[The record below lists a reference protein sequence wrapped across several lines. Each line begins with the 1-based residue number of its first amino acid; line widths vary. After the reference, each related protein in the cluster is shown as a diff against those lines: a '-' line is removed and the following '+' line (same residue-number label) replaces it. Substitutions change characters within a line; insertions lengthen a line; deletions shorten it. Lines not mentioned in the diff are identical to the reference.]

1 MDRRNMT
8 RSEKRLAAIVLFA
21 ALSSA
26 CGGSEPQ
33 DEAIPE
39 TVTIFVPTLSR
50 IATPVLIPVDKLRA
64 LVDRRLSGELY
75 SESRQVTT
83 GVAVDIVL
91 SRRDAPITMA
101 MVGNTL
107 TTEVPLNVNGRV
119 TLGLGPFSIGRPE
132 GFDADLDVQLNTS
145 VRLNPD
151 WSVASDSTVAIN
163 VERAEIA
170 VPGLELNVSTIVEEI
185 LQRNSETVAAPL
197 DNYLADLD
205 VRGMLEPVW
214 EGFAEPMQLTD
225 NPSVW
230 LRVEPVAFKLSP
242 AQASSGNLRFDVGM
256 EMYIDSVVG
265 ERPGALTLGSIP
277 PLGEAREANG
287 AFQVAIPIVLELD
300 EATAAISDQI
310 IGREDEIGTWARV
323 RWLSIELS
331 GTDDRLRAA
340 VRFEA
345 DTGLWFVSELA
356 GEMAV
361 EGRPSYDRDTQTLKV
376 TGVDYELES
385 DSRLAGIA
393 DRLLHRRLRDRIQE
407 ALVFPLETVIAD
419 LRGRLQSE
427 LEGISLSSYGTMN
440 AQIETLSPESVRVD
454 GSVVELLVRADGTM
468 DLDLTLP
475 VN

>member
-1 MDRRNMT
+1 
-8 RSEKRLAAIVLFA
+8 
-21 ALSSA
+21 
-26 CGGSEPQ
+26 
-33 DEAIPE
+33 
-39 TVTIFVPTLSR
+39 
-50 IATPVLIPVDKLRA
+50 
-64 LVDRRLSGELY
+64 
-75 SESRQVTT
+75 
-83 GVAVDIVL
+83 
-91 SRRDAPITMA
+91 
-101 MVGNTL
+101 
-107 TTEVPLNVNGRV
+107 VNGRV

-163 VERAEIA
+163 VERAEIT
-170 VPGLELNVSTIVEEI
+170 VPGLDLNVSTIVEEI
-185 LQRNSETVAAPL
+185 LQRNSERIAAPL
-197 DNYLADLD
+197 DNFLADLD
-205 VRGMLEPVW
+205 VRGMLAPVW
-214 EGFAEPMQLTD
+214 EGFAEPMQLTE

-265 ERPGALTLGSIP
+265 ERPGALTLGPIP
-277 PLGEAREANG
+277 PLEEAPEGTG
-287 AFQVAIPIVLELD
+287 AFQIAIPIVLELD

-310 IGREDEIGTWARV
+310 IGREDEIGTRARV
-323 RWLSIELS
+323 RWLGIELS

-385 DSRLAGIA
+385 DSMLAGFA

-407 ALVFPLETVIAD
+407 ELVFPLETVIAD

-440 AQIETLSPESVRVD
+440 AQIEALSPESVRVD
-454 GSVVELLVRADGTM
+454 GSVVELLIRADGTM
-468 DLDLTLP
+468 ALDLTLP
-475 VN
+475 FN